1 MFNKMETKQKL
12 KNIKDLE
19 FNQILNLKNI
29 FMVLIGGAIVTIIL
43 SETLLD
49 KVGTISFLTLFMFL
63 GFFQFNRKLSNIKEE
78 IRSL

>member
-1 MFNKMETKQKL
+1 METKQKL

-29 FMVLIGGAIVTIIL
+29 FMVLVGGAIVTITL
-43 SETLLD
+43 SKNLLN
-49 KVGTISFLTLFMFL
+49 KAGVISFLTLFMIL
-63 GFFQFNRKLSNIKEE
+63 GFFQFNRKLDNIKEE